1 MGQLAGK
8 VALITGG
15 TQGIGYVIAEAFLRQ
30 GAVVAITGRDQ
41 GKSEAAAAR
50 LSSETG
56 GTCLGYKADVS
67 KSAEVDALFEAL
79 LAGQKKLDILIN
91 NAGITRDNLLM
102 RMSESEFDDVIA
114 TNLKGAFLCCKAA
127 CRPLLKA
134 KGGAIINITSI
145 VGLSGNPGQ
154 ANYSASK
161 AGLVGLTKSLAKE
174 LSSRSIRV
182 NAVAPGFIQT
192 PMTEEL
198 SPEAKQALMNQIPLG
213 RFGDP
218 ADIAAA
224 CLYLAADSGRYVTGQ
239 VLRVDGGMM
248 M

>member
-1 MGQLAGK
+1 MAQLSGK
-8 VALITGG
+8 VALVTGG
-15 TQGIGYVIAEAFLRQ
+15 TQGIGYVIAETFLRE

-41 GKSEAAAAR
+41 AKSEAAAAK
-50 LSSETG
+50 LAAATG

-67 KSAEVDALFEAL
+67 KSADVDSLFDSL
-79 LAGQKKLDILIN
+79 LASQKKLDILVN
-91 NAGITRDNLLM
+91 NAGITRDNLVM
-102 RMSESEFDDVIA
+102 RMTEAEFDDVIA

-134 KGGAIINITSI
+134 KGGAMINITSI

-154 ANYSASK
+154 ANYAASK
-161 AGLVGLTKSLAKE
+161 AGMVGLTKSLAKE

-182 NAVAPGFIQT
+182 NAVAPGFIST
-192 PMTEEL
+192 AMTDEL
-198 SPEAKQALMNQIPLG
+198 APEAKAGLLAQIPLN
-213 RFGDP
+213 RFGE
-218 ADIAAA
+218 ASDIAAA

>member
-1 MGQLAGK
+1 MSQLAGK
-8 VALITGG
+8 VALVTGG

-30 GAVVAITGRDQ
+30 GAVVAITGRDLA
-41 GKSEAAAAR
+41 KSEAAAAK
-50 LSSETG
+50 LAAATG
-56 GTCLGYKADVS
+56 GCCLGYKADVS
-67 KSAEVDALFEAL
+67 KSFDVDALFEAL
-79 LAGQKKLDILIN
+79 LGSQKRLDILIN
-91 NAGITRDNLLM
+91 NAGITRDNLVM
-102 RMSESEFDDVIA
+102 RMTETEFDEVIA

-154 ANYSASK
+154 ANYAASK
-161 AGLVGLTKSLAKE
+161 AGMVGLTKSLAKE

-192 PMTEEL
+192 PMTDEL
-198 SPEAKQALMNQIPLG
+198 TEDAKNALMAQIPLG

-218 ADIAAA
+218 SDIAAA
-224 CLYLAADSGRYVTGQ
+224 CVYLAADSGRYVTGQ

>member
-1 MGQLAGK
+1 MAQLSGK

-15 TQGIGYVIAEAFLRQ
+15 TQGIGYVIAETFLRE

-41 GKSEAAAAR
+41 AKSEAAAAK
-50 LSSETG
+50 LASATG

-67 KSAEVDALFEAL
+67 KSADVDSLFDSL
-79 LAGQKKLDILIN
+79 LGSQKKLDILVN
-91 NAGITRDNLLM
+91 NAGITRDNLVM
-102 RMSESEFDDVIA
+102 RMTEAEFDDVIA

-134 KGGAIINITSI
+134 KGGAMINITSI

-154 ANYSASK
+154 ANYAASK
-161 AGLVGLTKSLAKE
+161 AGMVGLTKSLAKE

-182 NAVAPGFIQT
+182 NAVAPGFIST
-192 PMTEEL
+192 PMTDEL
-198 SPEAKQALMNQIPLG
+198 TPEAKTALLAQIPLN
-213 RFGDP
+213 RFGE
-218 ADIAAA
+218 ASDIAAA

>member
-1 MGQLAGK
+1 M
-8 VALITGG
+8 T
-15 TQGIGYVIAEAFLRQ
+15 EA
-30 GAVVAITGRDQ
+30 
-41 GKSEAAAAR
+41 
-50 LSSETG
+50 
-56 GTCLGYKADVS
+56 
-67 KSAEVDALFEAL
+67 
-79 LAGQKKLDILIN
+79 
-91 NAGITRDNLLM
+91 
-102 RMSESEFDDVIA
+102 EFDDVIA

-134 KGGAIINITSI
+134 KGGAMINITSI

-154 ANYSASK
+154 ANYAASK

-182 NAVAPGFIQT
+182 NAVAPGFIRT
-192 PMTEEL
+192 AMTDEL
-198 SPEAKQALMNQIPLG
+198 SAEAKQALMDQIPLS
-213 RFGDP
+213 RFGE
-218 ADIAAA
+218 ASDIAAA

>member
-1 MGQLAGK
+1 MALLAGK
-8 VALITGG
+8 TALVTGG
-15 TQGIGYVIAEAFLRQ
+15 TQGIGYTIAEAFLRE

-41 GKSEAAAAR
+41 AKSEAAAAK
-50 LSSETG
+50 LAQATG
-56 GTCLGYKADVS
+56 GTCLGFKADVS
-67 KSAEVDALFEAL
+67 KGADVEALFSQL
-79 LAGQKKLDILIN
+79 LATQKTLDVLIN

-127 CRPLLKA
+127 CKPMLKA
-134 KGGAIINITSI
+134 RGGAMINISSI

-154 ANYSASK
+154 ANYAASK
-161 AGLVGLTKSLAKE
+161 AGLVGLSKSLAKE

-182 NAVAPGFIQT
+182 NVVAPGFITT

-198 SPEAKQALMNQIPLG
+198 SPEAKAALLAQIPLN
-213 RFGDP
+213 RFGESS
-218 ADIAAA
+218 DIAAA